1 MWLCHC
7 ELDRT
12 GLASPVI
19 PLVNPN
25 DLIDLI
31 NFYGT
36 KTISLAFVV
45 RDETGQECLQCE
57 MHEGTRLVYS

>member
-7 ELDRT
+7 KLDRT

-19 PLVNPN
+19 PLVDPN

-36 KTISLAFVV
+36 KTISLVEAI
-45 RDETGQECLQCE
+45 L
-57 MHEGTRLVYS
+57 RLDVSGER